1 MSACIGNELQSS
13 NQTTVIRVKIIH
25 LFNSIK
31 AGIITVEQCIVNN
44 MQIVLVLVVVVV
56 VVV

>member
-25 LFNSIK
+25 LFNIPMYISDQTTDLTRYK
-31 AGIITVEQCIVNN
+31 E
-44 MQIVLVLVVVVV
+44 
-56 VVV
+56 